1 MAFPKF
7 EKEVK
12 NISGLPDVPAIPAYQ
27 LKALF
32 DKGPEDLRKFLDET
46 LVPELERADEENVK
60 SEPGKGLSEN
70 DYTTEEKQKVS
81 ENTAARHMHENKALL
96 DAIKQQEWETILT
109 ILSQWNS
116 GTILQESDLV
126 EGTNI
131 VIKVLENGKVQI
143 SSVGDGSGG
152 VSKTYVDQVVSERAL
167 NTEVLLKGNDEP
179 WTPSADYNPA
189 TKKYAD
195 DVAGSRMGKVTGADG
210 NIPVFNADGS
220 VKSSGKKPDDFVS
233 SSAFSSHVGDSD
245 IHVTMSQKNAW
256 TKKAEKAEIVEHGSD
271 NAVSIII
278 DSVSKIHKAGTIPSL
293 QLIVFSGSDYSL
305 EPTVYSIS
313 FVSGATATTFTAPE
327 NFVFSGD
334 GCDEGVFVPE
344 ASTSYEMIGMWNF
357 DTLRW
362 VVKAW

>member
-12 NISGLPDVPAIPAYQ
+12 NISDLPDVPAIPAYQ

-60 SEPGKGLSEN
+60 KEAGKVLSEN
-70 DYTTEEKQKVS
+70 DYTSEEKQKVS

-96 DAIKQQEWETILT
+96 DAINQQDWETILT

-131 VIKVLENGKVQI
+131 VITVLENGKVQI

-152 VSKTYVDQVVSERAL
+152 VSKAYVDQVVSERAL
-167 NTEVLLKGNDEP
+167 NTEVLLKGNNEP

-195 DVAGSRMGKVTGADG
+195 DAAGARMAKVPGAGG
-210 NIPVFNADGS
+210 NLPVFNEDGS
-220 VKSSGKKPDDFVS
+220 VEDSGKKPDDFAS
-233 SSAFSSHVGDSD
+233 NSAFSSHSSNSE
-245 IHVTMSQKNAW
+245 IHTSATEKETWNGKADLIPDTTSTEESATLHLTNTASYQLGTLTAL
-256 TKKAEKAEIVEHGSD
+256 TLTAEKPNSEKYFAYCIAFSSSSA
-271 NAVSIII
+271 NT
-278 DSVSKIHKAGTIPSL
+278 TI
-293 QLIVFSGSDYSL
+293 
-305 EPTVYSIS
+305 
-313 FVSGATATTFTAPE
+313 TAPSE
-327 NFVFSGD
+327 WLFSGD
-334 GCDEGVFVPE
+334 DCDEGVFTPV
-344 ASTSYEMIGMWNF
+344 ASAAYEMIGAWNGSI
-357 DTLRW
+357 LRW
-362 VVKAW
+362 AVKAW